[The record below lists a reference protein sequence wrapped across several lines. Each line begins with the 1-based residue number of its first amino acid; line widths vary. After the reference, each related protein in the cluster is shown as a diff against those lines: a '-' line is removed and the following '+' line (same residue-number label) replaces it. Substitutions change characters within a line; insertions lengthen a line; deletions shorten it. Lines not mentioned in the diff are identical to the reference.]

1 MKKTLIALMALAS
14 VAMAETISLE
24 TKIQT
29 ADEAYAA
36 FTDWS
41 DIKSDATI
49 VETVREAEK
58 SAAITLFV
66 LPSDLF
72 GGDSLTAGQKYQLDT
87 FTWVG
92 NDNGYFVGGN
102 RTVSF
107 SIGDSEPVVVS
118 VPGTSD
124 STPCI
129 TLGNDDVFTFTANDI
144 IKITITPG
152 SGENIAVKYID
163 VPSPNKVLG
172 ISTALK
178 ADGSLNYFHNGGDA
192 YQNGIQHGLK
202 YDAPIIQLTA
212 HAVVPEPATA
222 TLSLLALAGLCA
234 RRRRA

>member
-1 MKKTLIALMALAS
+1 MKKTLIALMALAG

-41 DIKSDATI
+41 TIKSDTTI
-49 VETVREAEK
+49 VEMANEAQK
-58 SAAITLFV
+58 STAITLFV

-92 NDNGYFVGGN
+92 NDSGYFVGGN

-107 SIGDSEPVVVS
+107 SIGDSKPVVVS
-118 VPGTSD
+118 VPEPLD

-163 VPSPNKVLG
+163 VPSTNKVLG
-172 ISTALK
+172 VSTALK
-178 ADGSLNYFHNGGDA
+178 ADGSLNYFHNGGNV
-192 YQNGIQHGLK
+192 YQNGIQNGLK

-212 HAVVPEPATA
+212 HAVPEPATA
-222 TLSLLALAGLCA
+222 TLSLLVLAGLCA